1 MGVCAQDPWHRAA
14 PAALPGEQG
23 GPPHCTH
30 PGVLQAQPSR
40 GPSWHGAVTP
50 LRAQPLAFATPP
62 ILLGCRCRRCPSRQ
76 QRPGAVRSPEEVPVP
91 FKCKSRPRGWGGGRA
106 PPRDGPG
113 RSWGG
118 LTQVGVPVPVPL
130 LGGGAAGACH
140 NARGSRS
147 PIPPPPGAQEELG
160 GGSKYSGEGSGGVGS
175 LRCSQLRLSLRA
187 SGVSPCPAG
196 AEILFSFLL
205 GLWEMTLGSNPRLGA
220 PWLLF
225 RSQPLP
231 CALMLRHSPR

>member
-1 MGVCAQDPWHRAA
+1 MGVCAQDPRHRAA
-14 PAALPGEQG
+14 HAALPGEQG

-62 ILLGCRCRRCPSRQ
+62 DFARPGSSAPGLCGARRKFPFPLNANPGPGAGEAAGRLRGTARDGAGGAWHRSVSPSPSRC
-76 QRPGAVRSPEEVPVP
+76 S
-91 FKCKSRPRGWGGGRA
+91 
-106 PPRDGPG
+106 
-113 RSWGG
+113 
-118 LTQVGVPVPVPL
+118 
-130 LGGGAAGACH
+130 GGGAAGACH
-140 NARGSRS
+140 KARGSRS
-147 PIPPPPGAQEELG
+147 PIPPPPGVQEELG

-175 LRCSQLRLSLRA
+175 LRCSQLQLSLRA